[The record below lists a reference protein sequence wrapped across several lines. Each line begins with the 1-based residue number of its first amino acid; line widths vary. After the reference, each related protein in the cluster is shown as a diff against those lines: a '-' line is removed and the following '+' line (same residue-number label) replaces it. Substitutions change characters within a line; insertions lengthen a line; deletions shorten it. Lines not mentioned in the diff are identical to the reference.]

1 VSTDPETPAAAPVAS
16 PRGPPGPQR
25 APTASACAPYR
36 ELIELALARGRNAM
50 AIWRDLVDDHGFS
63 AQYASV
69 RRFVVTLRG
78 ARTPEAHPVI
88 VTAPG
93 EDYGE
98 RPVMLSA

>member
-1 VSTDPETPAAAPVAS
+1 MPTWPPE
-16 PRGPPGPQR
+16 PQR
-25 APTASACAPYR
+25 APTASACAPYH

-50 AIWRDLVDDHGFS
+50 AIWRDLVDDHGFR

-78 ARTPEAHPVI
+78 QRTPEAHPVI
-88 VTAPG
+88 ITPPG

-98 RPVMLSA
+98 SAVMLSATGRQ